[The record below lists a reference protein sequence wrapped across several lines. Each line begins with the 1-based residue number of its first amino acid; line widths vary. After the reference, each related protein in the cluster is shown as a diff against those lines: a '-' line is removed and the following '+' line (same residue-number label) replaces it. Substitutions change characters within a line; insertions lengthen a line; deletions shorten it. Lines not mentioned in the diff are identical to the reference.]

1 MSKFKMD
8 SYSSAE
14 NQEAKI
20 LDLATDD
27 GLMRFFDPK
36 TGKFGS
42 STMCIPGA

>member
-14 NQEAKI
+14 NQEVEI

-27 GLMRFFDPK
+27 GLMRFFDLK

>member
-8 SYSSAE
+8 SYSSSE
-14 NQEAKI
+14 NQEAEI

-27 GLMRFFDPK
+27 GLMRFFNPN
-36 TGKFGS
+36 TGKLGS